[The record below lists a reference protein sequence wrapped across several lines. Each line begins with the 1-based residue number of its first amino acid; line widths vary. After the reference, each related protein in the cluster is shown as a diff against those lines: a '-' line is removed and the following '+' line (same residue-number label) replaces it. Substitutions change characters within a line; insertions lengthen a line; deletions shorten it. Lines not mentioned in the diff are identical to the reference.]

1 MHVWV
6 SDAVRLNNIK
16 TLELETEK
24 GILQGHTRRWMAH
37 ALRTPKLLKAF
48 SKALLKKR
56 DEEGGG

>member
-1 MHVWV
+1 V

-24 GILQGHTRRWMAH
+24 GILQGHIRRWMAH
-37 ALRTPKLLKAF
+37 ALRTRKILKAF